1 MMANRSG
8 VFYVLIFGLLTAGLC
23 GCDRKLSSFDPF
35 ATPVS
40 EEYGFTTPAERIL
53 SLQNLR
59 KKASKTS
66 DAGERE
72 SICVELE
79 QQIRKEPDSIIRGE
93 ILRTMAAYGGRTA
106 DVVLRAA
113 VHDTD
118 ADVRAIV
125 CELWGR
131 RRDAEAAQV
140 LAGVLASDSDR
151 DVRMAAAR
159 GMGQSRDKGVVRP
172 LGLALDDP
180 DPAMRHTAMVAL
192 HDSTGQEI
200 GTDPGDVDHWRQ
212 YVKSGEVT
220 SKSLAERLFWWYY

>member
-35 ATPVS
+35 ATPVA
-40 EEYGFTTPAERIL
+40 EEHGFTTPAERIL
-53 SLQNLR
+53 SLQELR
-59 KKASKTS
+59 KKASKTT
-66 DAGERE
+66 DPGERE
-72 SICVELE
+72 SICGNWRSRSARSP
-79 QQIRKEPDSIIRGE
+79 IRSF
-93 ILRTMAAYGGRTA
+93 AGRSFAPWRLTA
-106 DVVLRAA
+106 VAPPMSCLRAA

-118 ADVRAIV
+118 TDVRVIV

-131 RRDAEAAQV
+131 RHDAEAAQV
-140 LAGVLASDSDR
+140 LAGVLGSDSDR

-159 GMGQSRDKGVVRP
+159 GMGHSHEAVVRP

-192 HDSTGQEI
+192 RDSTGQEI

-220 SKSLAERLFWWYY
+220 PKSLAERLFWWYY